1 MSKPSTSG
9 ASTGAPITDV
19 DALFATLADA
29 ANFDDDEDVDLLAH
43 ALQCATLL
51 AIDAPDDP
59 ELQIAGLV
67 HDLGTVL
74 EPGQPA
80 THAAT
85 GAAAIAQLLGPR
97 VAALVHGHDTA
108 KRYLV
113 ATDAGY
119 REQLS
124 SVSVATL
131 AEQGG
136 PLSRSEIETFER
148 EPEAATLLVLRR
160 ADDAAKVP
168 GASTRPLSDWRPAV
182 EALASPAA
190 TARGRP
196 AAP

>member
-1 MSKPSTSG
+1 MSKPSTVG

-19 DALFATLADA
+19 DTLFATLAGA
-29 ANFDDDEDVDLLAH
+29 AGLDDDEDVDLLAH

-59 ELQIAGLV
+59 ELQVAGLV

-74 EPGQPA
+74 DPGRPA

-85 GAAAIAQLLGPR
+85 GAAAVARLLGPR
-97 VAALVHGHDTA
+97 VATLVRGHDTA

-119 REQLS
+119 GDRLS
-124 SVSVATL
+124 EVSITTL
-131 AEQGG
+131 AAQGG

-148 EPEAATLLVLRR
+148 NAEAATLLVLRR

-168 GASTRPLSDWRPAV
+168 GASTRPLLDWRPAV
-182 EALASPAA
+182 EALASAA